1 MARAKIDP
9 RIPRA
14 KDLIIPTVEALKN
27 LGGSA
32 TNAEIL
38 EEIIRITRTPDEV
51 ADISHLGS
59 TRLTE
64 LSYQAAWARTYLKQY
79 GIITNSAHA
88 VWSITTEYNRKTIP
102 DEKIII
108 THSQSRVKGDE
119 HGQTLDPDDRE
130 NQFEETRYPEEI
142 RPWKERLEEILQS
155 MDPFG
160 FERLAQR
167 ILRECGFS
175 HVEVTKKTGDG
186 GIDGTGKLKI
196 NGIFSFNVAFQCK
209 RYKDQVGSADIRNFR
224 GSLTTDIEKGVFIT
238 TGRFSKAARDEASK
252 PGKQQI
258 DLIDGDE
265 LISKIAEFGIGVREV
280 KTYEIDEEFF
290 ASI

>member
-1 MARAKIDP
+1 MARAKINPD
-9 RIPRA
+9 IPRA
-14 KDLIIPTVEALKN
+14 KDLIHPTVEALKN
-27 LGGSA
+27 LGGSG

-38 EEIIRITRTPDEV
+38 EEIIRINKVPDEV

-59 TRLTE
+59 TRMTE

-79 GIITNSAHA
+79 GIIENSAHA
-88 VWSITTEYNRKTIP
+88 VWSITAEYSRKDIP
-102 DEKIII
+102 EAKAIIAY
-108 THSQSRVKGDE
+108 SQTRSKGGTRQVTQE
-119 HGQTLDPDDRE
+119 PDDHE
-130 NQFEETRYPEEI
+130 QHDEERGYPEGV
-142 RPWKERLEEILQS
+142 RPWEERLEEILHS

-196 NGIFSFNVAFQCK
+196 NGIFSFNIAFQCK
-209 RYKDQVGSADIRNFR
+209 RYRDQVGPAEIRNFR

-238 TGRFSKAARDEASK
+238 TGRFSKAAREEASK

-265 LISKIAEFGIGVREV
+265 LIAKIAEFGIGVKEV

-290 ASI
+290 DSI

>member
-1 MARAKIDP
+1 MARAKINPD
-9 RIPRA
+9 IPRA
-14 KDLIIPTVEALKN
+14 KDLIHPTVEALKN
-27 LGGSA
+27 LGGSG

-38 EEIIRITRTPDEV
+38 EEIIRINKVPDEV

-59 TRLTE
+59 TRMTE

-79 GIITNSAHA
+79 GIIENSAHA
-88 VWSITTEYNRKTIP
+88 VWSITAEYSRKDIP
-102 DEKIII
+102 EAKAIIAY
-108 THSQSRVKGDE
+108 SQTRSKGGTRQVTQE
-119 HGQTLDPDDRE
+119 PDDHE
-130 NQFEETRYPEEI
+130 QHDEERGYPEGV
-142 RPWKERLEEILQS
+142 RPWEERLEEILHS

-196 NGIFSFNVAFQCK
+196 NGIFSFNIAFQCK
-209 RYKDQVGSADIRNFR
+209 RYRDQVGPAEIRNFR

-238 TGRFSKAARDEASK
+238 TGRFSKAAREEASK

-265 LISKIAEFGIGVREV
+265 LIAKISEFGIGVKEV

-290 ASI
+290 DSI